1 MDSGFRCLRA
11 TAAGV
16 LAAVLFNTAPATAA
30 VVAYTD
36 RAAFLAAVGGA
47 VSSDGFET
55 YAPGPISNN
64 STLGDFKYTF
74 ANTVLPM
81 VVPGGFGGQAL
92 GGGPF
97 DVFVGGDSVSL
108 TYGGATALRAFGVD
122 VLYAPSFD
130 SIAADVYRLQVGDG
144 ASMGFYAGSP
154 VLDSAGGLFFLGLV
168 ADPGSEFSWVDML
181 SIVPLDA
188 NGDPALVPAY
198 QFDDIAYAAAGTTSV
213 PEPTTLALVLAA
225 GVSLAARRLKV
236 R

>member
-1 MDSGFRCLRA
+1 MDSVFRRLSA

-16 LAAVLFNTAPATAA
+16 LATVLINTTPAVAG

-36 RAAFLAAVGGA
+36 RAAFLAVVGGA

-55 YAPGPISNN
+55 YAPGAISNN

-74 ANTVLPM
+74 ADTVLPM

-92 GGGPF
+92 GGPF

-130 SIAADVYRLQVGDG
+130 SIAADLYRLQVGDG

-154 VLDSAGGLFFLGLV
+154 VLDSAGGMFFLGLV
-168 ADPGSEFSWVDML
+168 ADSGSEFSLMDML

-188 NGDPALVPAY
+188 NGDPALVSAY
-198 QFDDIAYAAAGTTSV
+198 QFDDIAYAVATTTPV
-213 PEPTTLALVLAA
+213 PEPSTLAMMLAA
-225 GVSLAARRLKV
+225 GALMAVRRLKV